1 MFVCVKDEEQKK
13 KKKKRKFLNFGK
25 SIKIEIETT
34 CIQREASE
42 RVKSYAAI

>member
-1 MFVCVKDEEQKK
+1 MTDEEQ
-13 KKKKRKFLNFGK
+13 KKKKRKFLNFG
-25 SIKIEIETT
+25 KIEIETT

>member
-1 MFVCVKDEEQKK
+1 MTDEEQK

-25 SIKIEIETT
+25 SIIEIETT
-34 CIQREASE
+34 YIQREASE